1 MKTFVS
7 TFILFFIL
15 FGCADN
21 ITESEPSVLD
31 PGNTPPASEMPA
43 TFSAIQ
49 STVFNTS
56 CAVSGCHNGSV
67 TPDLRESAY
76 NRIVN
81 RPSAQS
87 SFDYIE
93 PNKSGES
100 YLYLKLLGTGIS
112 GDRMPRGRAPLS
124 QAKLDSIKKWI
135 DTGAAN
141 N

>member
-1 MKTFVS
+1 MRILAT
-7 TFILFFIL
+7 TIILFFVFL
-15 FGCADN
+15 SCADN
-21 ITESEPSVLD
+21 ITESEPSVFD
-31 PGNTPPASEMPA
+31 PGNTPPVSEMPA

-49 STVFNTS
+49 STIFNTT

-67 TPDLRESAY
+67 APDLRASAY
-76 NRIVN
+76 SRIVN
-81 RPSAQS
+81 RPSTQS

-93 PNKSGES
+93 PNKSAES
-100 YLYLKLLGTGIS
+100 YLYLKLLGTGIT